1 MPTSSRYRYL
11 TFLSNADGIQYPPC
25 LGFITPL
32 NLKHRLT
39 RPLILKHPVTRN
51 VRLDG
56 FALGK
61 SGVVAVGRAVGSN
74 WALVDLDLELGY
86 APSSEDNYALQ
97 LGMHDVAQIDTLFS
111 FMHCSDET
119 LSFHSYVACMPRAGT
134 KSKARCVSYP

>member
-1 MPTSSRYRYL
+1 M
-11 TFLSNADGIQYPPC
+11 
-25 LGFITPL
+25 GFITPL
-32 NLKHRLT
+32 DLKHRLT

-97 LGMHDVAQIDTLFS
+97 LGMHDVAQIDTLYS
-111 FMHCSDET
+111 FIHCSHET
-119 LSFHSYVACMPRAGT
+119 LSWHSYIARMPRART